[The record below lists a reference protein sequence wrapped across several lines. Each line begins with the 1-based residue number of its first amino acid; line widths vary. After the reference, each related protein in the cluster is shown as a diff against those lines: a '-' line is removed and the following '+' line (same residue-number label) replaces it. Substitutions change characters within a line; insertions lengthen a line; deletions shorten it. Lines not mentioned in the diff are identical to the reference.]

1 MRLLRQLTLALALTG
16 LVAAA
21 LAGCGT
27 APNAPVVD
35 QPSASAPASAQPS
48 VQAAGVQ
55 RTAEP
60 QSLIGGLLDTVVGLL
75 VRTLNLIG
83 SIGGTLTNGRWKVAI
98 PAGAVEGNAT
108 VTLSV
113 SSLTDPHCQLGIY
126 PSTLNHFD
134 KPVTLTINCSSVPTD
149 QLSTYVIY
157 WLDPSTNLWVEVPGS
172 TVNLSNKTV
181 SAPLS
186 HFSTYSAGPAGGK
199 AGW

>member
-1 MRLLRQLTLALALTG
+1 VLTG

-35 QPSASAPASAQPS
+35 QPSASAAAQP
-48 VQAAGVQ
+48 AAPAAHIQ
-55 RTAEP
+55 RAAEP
-60 QSLIGGLLDTVVGLL
+60 QSLLGGLLNVVVGLL

-83 SIGGTLTNGRWKVAI
+83 NIGGTLTNGVWKVAI
-98 PAGAVEGNAT
+98 PAGAVDGNAT

-113 SSLTDPHCQLGIY
+113 SSPSDPHCQLGIY
-126 PSTLNHFD
+126 PSTLNHFA
-134 KPVTLTINCSSVPTD
+134 KPVTLTLNCSSVPTD
-149 QLSTYVIY
+149 QLSTYVVY
-157 WLDPSTNLWVEVPGS
+157 WLDPSTNQWVEVPGS
-172 TVNLSNKTV
+172 TVNLNNKTV